1 MYNNLPGPYTSLN
14 CIGARGRAGLVLGLR
29 LAAPEAVHPGIVP
42 AGLVQ
47 VQAAIEH
54 NRRVFAN
61 RVRME
66 DRAIMKKA
74 FDAWRAVRFGSIA
87 KQQLLRRAI
96 ARLQRGLLARA
107 FLAWKDKFHLVD
119 KYHAM
124 RKKVGVMSIGGA
136 DSEDLGRDGRR
147 E

>member
-1 MYNNLPGPYTSLN
+1 M
-14 CIGARGRAGLVLGLR
+14 
-29 LAAPEAVHPGIVP
+29 
-42 AGLVQ
+42 
-47 VQAAIEH
+47 QAAIEH

-96 ARLQRGLLARA
+96 ARLQRGLLSRA

-124 RKKVGVMSIGGA
+124 RKKVGTSRVQQKNWVGKGAREGGDKCA
-136 DSEDLGRDGRR
+136 TEAGGWLRGA
-147 E
+147 